1 MLINNEE
8 NTSLKKEILLDTH
21 HTGEVFKKH
30 STGPGMVVHACN
42 PRYSGGGGRRITV
55 LEYLGKVSLRSY
67 LKNKL
72 KVKWLGVWL
81 KWFVSDKHKVLS
93 SIPSTEGEGKII
105 PYIERWLHQ

>member
-72 KVKWLGVWL
+72 KVK
-81 KWFVSDKHKVLS
+81 VLS